1 MLIRYVPQFGWIKVE
16 EIILHLVKSLKPFIG
31 ETLTIFPTGVRQ
43 SLILSCVWSW
53 GFNIGSEFSSIVTIH
68 KSVDLSFVHQW
79 YHILASWMK
88 LFEGFSE
95 IYEVVENYVFLMFDL
110 SFTFKTL
117 DRLDAMGNFENSFFN
132 FIAQAPCALF
142 GTLEVFHKL
151 IFFERSLFIN
161 QLVIDYFLRKRPIFK
176 LNQKVDDEEKNVDD

>member
-1 MLIRYVPQFGWIKVE
+1 
-16 EIILHLVKSLKPFIG
+16 
-31 ETLTIFPTGVRQ
+31 
-43 SLILSCVWSW
+43 
-53 GFNIGSEFSSIVTIH
+53 
-68 KSVDLSFVHQW
+68 
-79 YHILASWMK
+79 MK

-151 IFFERSLFIN
+151 IFFNRSLFIN
-161 QLVIDYFLRKRPIFK
+161 QLVIDYFP
-176 LNQKVDDEEKNVDD
+176 QKVSNI